1 MQKIVRGYLDRR
13 ETSVQQQNTLINDQ
27 MMSEFAATEVQRVVR
42 GFRGRKRAQKISED
56 KLAQLEKE
64 VQSELLLLNQ
74 DGYSSSEEI
83 NI

>member
-1 MQKIVRGYLDRR
+1 
-13 ETSVQQQNTLINDQ
+13 